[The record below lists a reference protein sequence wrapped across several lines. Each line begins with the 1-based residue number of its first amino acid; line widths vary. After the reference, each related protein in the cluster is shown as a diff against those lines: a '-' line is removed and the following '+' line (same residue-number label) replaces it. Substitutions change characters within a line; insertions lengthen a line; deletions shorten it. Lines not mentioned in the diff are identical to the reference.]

1 MLLREHSIIY
11 VERPPV
17 LCILSTNWLEIRIE
31 VYCVFMFLYVHLF
44 VIVIKSFLI
53 PIIGIQVVVLLKFE
67 THVSYVIE

>member
-1 MLLREHSIIY
+1 M
-11 VERPPV
+11 
-17 LCILSTNWLEIRIE
+17 
-31 VYCVFMFLYVHLF
+31 FMFLYVHLF